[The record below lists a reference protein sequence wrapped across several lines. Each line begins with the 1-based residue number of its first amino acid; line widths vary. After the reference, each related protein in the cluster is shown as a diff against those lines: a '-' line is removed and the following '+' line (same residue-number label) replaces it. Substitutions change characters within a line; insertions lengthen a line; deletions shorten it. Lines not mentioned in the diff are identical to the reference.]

1 MRRTVLT
8 ACLCAALAA
17 AAPAA
22 EPPAPEE
29 IARAVQQL
37 GDDDYA
43 TRERASAWLWSA
55 GAPAVPALVQ
65 AAASRD
71 AEVAAR
77 ARDLLNKIPYGLTPD
92 SPRRFADLIT
102 RAHTGPGAWP
112 TVVPELLDLGPPGV
126 ALAHKLADNQ
136 TNPAQREQFRL
147 LIDREGWRIAPR
159 LLADGDGDAATAE
172 GLLERAA
179 VRWAASTGDQSAV
192 RHYAAFVTLAVKLDE
207 RIARWQA
214 RAAAPPP
221 KD

>member
-1 MRRTVLT
+1 MTAPARRRALA
-8 ACLCAALAA
+8 ACLGAALAA
-17 AAPAA
+17 AGLGAAP
-22 EPPAPEE
+22 PPTPEE

-112 TVVPELLDLGPPGV
+112 TVVPELLDLGPPGI

-159 LLADGDGDAATAE
+159 LLADGDAAAAE

-192 RHYAAFVTLAVKLDE
+192 RHYAAFVTL
-207 RIARWQA
+207 
-214 RAAAPPP
+214 
-221 KD
+221 